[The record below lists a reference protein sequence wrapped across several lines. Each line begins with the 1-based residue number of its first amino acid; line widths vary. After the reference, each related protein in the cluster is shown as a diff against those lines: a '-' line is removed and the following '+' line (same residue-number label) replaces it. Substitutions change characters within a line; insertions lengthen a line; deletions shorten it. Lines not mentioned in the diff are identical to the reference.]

1 MDSKHS
7 KSPSKSPKSSRSP
20 SRSPKSS
27 RSPRS
32 PPRSPLSP
40 GSLPRAPITTYE
52 ILGITNK
59 VSRKSPKS
67 SPTKSRDDLVFSLF
81 GK

>member
-1 MDSKHS
+1 MDSKRS
-7 KSPSKSPKSSRSP
+7 RSPRKSPKSG
-20 SRSPKSS
+20 

-40 GSLPRAPITTYE
+40 GSLPRAPITTNE
-52 ILGITNK
+52 IFGITSSIVRRNSLK
-59 VSRKSPKS
+59 RSPKKSPK
-67 SPTKSRDDLVFSLF
+67 REDLVFSLF